1 MARAKNCSGKK
12 KKSLLPKWDLSDLY
26 KGTDSLVLKSDLK
39 RARKATLTFRK
50 KYFGSITKLLEIPN
64 VLLLIHGGKQKLG
77 LI

>member
-50 KYFGSITKLLEIPN
+50 HILVVSQSYQEMR
-64 VLLLIHGGKQKLG
+64 
-77 LI
+77 